1 MKNKKKRKSAWLTF
15 LKNKELLVMSIPAV
29 VALAIFHYVPMVG
42 VIIAFKDYKYA
53 DGIFGSKWVGFKWF
67 EIFLKGDLFRISRN
81 TVLYGLL
88 FIVTSVV
95 FGVLVA
101 ILLNELKSVIAL
113 KTYQTIMIIPF
124 FMSWVIVGLIFYIF
138 LDPVYGAANQFLKF
152 LGMNEVLWYNDPRYW
167 PYILTFA
174 QLWKGVGMG
183 SVIYFA
189 ALMGIDPTLYEAAT
203 IDGANKF
210 ARYRYIIIPE
220 LVPLITILSIL
231 SMKDLFR
238 GDFGLFF
245 NVPKDVGVL
254 YPATDILDTYIYRGL
269 RTGAI
274 GLNAAAGL
282 FQSIMGLLLI
292 LIANGIVKKINPD
305 NALF

>member
-1 MKNKKKRKSAWLTF
+1 
-15 LKNKELLVMSIPAV
+15 MSGV
-29 VALAIFHYVPMVG
+29 V
-42 VIIAFKDYKYA
+42 IAFKDYRYA

-67 EIFLKGDLFRISRN
+67 DIFLRGDLFRISKN

-88 FIVTSVV
+88 FIITGIV

-101 ILLNELKSVIAL
+101 ILLNEIKSRLAL
-113 KTYQTIMIIPF
+113 KAYQTIMIIPF

-138 LDPVYGAANQFLKF
+138 LDPVYGAANSLLKF
-152 LGMNEVLWYNDPRYW
+152 LGFSEVLWYNDPKYW
-167 PYILTFA
+167 PYILAFA
-174 QLWKGVGMG
+174 QLWKSVGMG

-189 ALMGIDPTLYEAAT
+189 AIMGIDPTLYEAAT
-203 IDGANKF
+203 IDGASKIN
-210 ARYRYIIIPE
+210 RYRYIIIPE
-220 LVPLITILSIL
+220 LVPLISILSIL

-274 GLNAAAGL
+274 SLNAAAGL
-282 FQSIMGLLLI
+282 YQSIMGLLLI
-292 LIANGIVKKINPD
+292 LVTNAVVKRINPE
-305 NALF
+305 NSLF